1 MEQRG
6 VGEYAIEIFFRQV
19 ELEKIL
25 LPYFAA
31 ALSACH
37 CCKMHGSFQ
46 TDRDVTFFGKHFEV
60 APRSAAKIEYREWRL
75 TLDMQQ
81 QRLNVLA
88 DVVIAR
94 GFPEFIGMLI
104 VVL

>member
-6 VGEYAIEIFFRQV
+6 IGEYAIEIFFRHI
-19 ELEKIL
+19 ELEEIL

-31 ALSACH
+31 AMGACH

-46 TDRDVTFFGKHFEV
+46 TDRHVTFFGEHFEV
-60 APRSAAKIEYREWRL
+60 APWSAAKIEYRERRL

-81 QRLNVLA
+81 ERLEKT
-88 DVVIAR
+88 R
-94 GFPEFIGMLI
+94 GRPIGQPIRFRL
-104 VVL
+104 LG